1 MPTDTPHRPDP
12 PAARSLPPVTS
23 DVDRALARID
33 REVDWLSALSPVG
46 NDAMWHAFA
55 ASGFTDAPTLRYPE
69 QRADLTALRAELRAL
84 PVDEIEEPAFE
95 ALLREKQREVDRQ
108 IELVT
113 LRDTD
118 GFVAASIDLF
128 GDADP
133 DLIRTA
139 QTILDTVEAEFEAE
153 GEETATVDD
162 LVAAARAEMDR
173 YRAADPRFAARI
185 VLRDDLNSGLMV
197 SGGNLHVAKSYR
209 ARPAAI
215 RPMVAH
221 EVGTHVLTAHN
232 GRCQPLCQLAVG
244 LADYDP
250 LQEGLGTFSEYLA
263 GYLPPRRLRVL
274 AARVIAADLAIR
286 QESLQS
292 IFERLFEGERMGAED
307 AFDTA
312 VRAKR
317 GGGLTKD
324 AVYLRG
330 LRGLLAYLATD
341 GDFEFLLLGKLAMR
355 QRHPIKRLLDEGW
368 LIAPTLLPSHLS
380 DPNAQRRLARARR
393 LTVDQLYQTEPP
405 LEASLSE
412 TPPEGPTS

>member
-1 MPTDTPHRPDP
+1 MSSAQPTPRP
-12 PAARSLPPVTS
+12 LPPVAAA
-23 DVDRALARID
+23 VDAALVRMD

-46 NDAMWHAFA
+46 NDEMWHDFA
-55 ASGFTDAPTLRYPE
+55 ASGFTKAPTLRYAE
-69 QRADLTALRAELRAL
+69 ERTDLPALRRAL
-84 PVDEIEEPAFE
+84 HELDVDGIEEPALE
-95 ALLREKQREVDRQ
+95 ALLREKQRELDRQ
-108 IELVT
+108 IELVC

-118 GFVAASIDLF
+118 GFIAASIDLF

-153 GEETATVDD
+153 GEETATADD
-162 LVAAARAEMDR
+162 LTAAARAEMER
-173 YRAADPRFAARI
+173 YAAADASFAARI

-197 SGGNLHVAKSYR
+197 SGGDLHVAKSYR

-232 GRCQPLCQLAVG
+232 GRCQSLTQLAVG

-250 LQEGLGTFSEYLA
+250 LQEGLGTFSEYLV

-274 AARVIAADLAIR
+274 AARVIAADLAIK
-286 QESLQS
+286 QETLQA
-292 IFERLFEGERMGAED
+292 IFERLFEGEGMGAED

-330 LRGLLAYLATD
+330 LRGLLAYLATG

-355 QRHPIKRLLDEGW
+355 QRHPVRRLLDEGW
-368 LIAPTLLPSHLS
+368 LVPPVLLPSHLS
-380 DPNAQRRLARARR
+380 DPAVTRRLARARR
-393 LTVDQLYQTEPP
+393 LTVEQLYQTDPP
-405 LEASLSE
+405 IPSE
-412 TPPEGPTS
+412 GI

>member
-1 MPTDTPHRPDP
+1 MPSDAPNTPDQPAVRP
-12 PAARSLPPVTS
+12 LPPVAAQ
-23 DVDRALARID
+23 VDRALARID

-55 ASGFTDAPTLRYPE
+55 ASGFSAAPTLRYPE
-69 QRADLTALRAELRAL
+69 QRCDLSALRDELRAL
-84 PVDEIEEPAFE
+84 PVDDIEEPAFE

-139 QTILDTVEAEFEAE
+139 QGILDTVEAEFEAE
-153 GEETATVDD
+153 GEETATADD
-162 LVAAARAEMDR
+162 LVRAAEAEMDR
-173 YRAADPRFAARI
+173 YREVDPRFAARI

-197 SGGNLHVAKSYR
+197 SDGNLHVARSYR

-215 RPMVAH
+215 RPMIAH

-232 GRCQPLCQLAVG
+232 GRCQPLAQLAVG

-250 LQEGLGTFSEYLA
+250 LQEGLGTFSEYLT

-274 AARVIAADLAIR
+274 AARVVAADLAICG
-286 QESLQS
+286 EGLQA
-292 IFERLFEGERMGAED
+292 IFERLFEGEGLSAED

-330 LRGLLAYLATD
+330 LRGLLAYLATG

-355 QRHPIKRLLDEGW
+355 QRHPVRRLLDEGW
-368 LIAPTLLPSHLS
+368 LIPPTLLPSHLS
-380 DPNAQRRLARARR
+380 DPAAQRRLARARR
-393 LTVDQLYQTEPP
+393 LDVGQLYQTEPP
-405 LEASLSE
+405 LEA
-412 TPPEGPTS
+412 PQEGPTS

>member
-1 MPTDTPHRPDP
+1 MRSHRQTVRP
-12 PAARSLPPVTS
+12 LPPVAAS
-23 DVDRALARID
+23 VDAALLRID

-46 NDAMWHAFA
+46 NDEMWHAFA
-55 ASGFTDAPTLRYPE
+55 ASGFTRAPALRYAEERSDLPTLR
-69 QRADLTALRAELRAL
+69 RELQQL
-84 PVDEIEEPAFE
+84 PVDDIEEPALE

-108 IELVT
+108 IELVC

-118 GFVAASIDLF
+118 GFIAASIDLF

-133 DLIRTA
+133 DLLRTA

-153 GEETATVDD
+153 GEETATADD
-162 LVAAARAEMDR
+162 LVAAARVEMDR
-173 YRAADPRFAARI
+173 YAEADPSFSARI

-197 SGGNLHVAKSYR
+197 SSGDLHVAKSYR

-232 GRCQPLCQLAVG
+232 GRCQPLQQLAVG

-250 LQEGLGTFSEYLA
+250 LQEGLGTFSEYLV

-274 AARVIAADLAIR
+274 AARVIAADLAIK
-286 QESLQS
+286 QEPLQA
-292 IFERLFEGERMGAED
+292 IFERLFEGERLGAED

-330 LRGLLAYLATD
+330 LRGLLAYLATG

-355 QRHPIKRLLDEGW
+355 QRHPIRRLLDEGW
-368 LIAPTLLPSHLS
+368 LVPPVLLPSHLS
-380 DPNAQRRLARARR
+380 DPAAARRLARARR
-393 LTVDQLYQTEPP
+393 LTVEQLYQTEPP
-405 LEASLSE
+405 LPA
-412 TPPEGPTS
+412 EGPSP